1 MTPERADFEPD
12 PAPPPFG
19 RGGNSSASKEA
30 RDPDSDID
38 SPGESEFHFLGGG
51 VDLRKGV
58 RFFLAMGYSPTS
70 ETRANAGVEGE
81 GFSAKPTFQML

>member
-1 MTPERADFEPD
+1 MSNHVGLVPTPFPEAGAGGSTGPVSVPAPGLTPERADFEPD

-38 SPGESEFHFLGGG
+38 SPGESEFRFSGPPS
-51 VDLRKGV
+51 DL
-58 RFFLAMGYSPTS
+58 F
-70 ETRANAGVEGE
+70 
-81 GFSAKPTFQML
+81 